1 MIEIP
6 FSNGSI
12 HRVKN
17 NWSELSPDQFLD
29 VLDLISL
36 FFSGQLSI
44 RMFRVRLLFIVTGI
58 KLRLSPDTEQV
69 S

>member
-44 RMFRVRLLFIVTGI
+44 RH
-58 KLRLSPDTEQV
+58 V
-69 S
+69 SGCNSDPCRPHDE